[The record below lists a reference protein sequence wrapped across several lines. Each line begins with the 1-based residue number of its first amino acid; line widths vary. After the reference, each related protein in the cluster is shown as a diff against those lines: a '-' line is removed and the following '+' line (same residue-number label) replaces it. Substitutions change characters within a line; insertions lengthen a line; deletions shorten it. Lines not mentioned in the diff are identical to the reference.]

1 MNRRDSVFSQLD
13 ITVIALGLFLIFFG
27 WINIYAAGY
36 KPEYSSIFS
45 FSQEY
50 GKQFIW
56 IGTGI
61 FLFLIICLLDS
72 SIFTKLS
79 YLYYGAAMALLVA
92 VLIFGKEVNGAK
104 SWFGVGSVGFQPSE
118 FAKIACALLLSKH
131 LSDYPKKSPKNLLMA
146 LGIIA
151 LPCILIMLQPDTG
164 TVLVFTAFIL
174 ILYRFQYVGNIIL
187 AGILAILLAV
197 IALIIQSSSF
207 DIPFTS
213 QLLEG
218 KYLLVISII
227 LLGGVALLIVPRL
240 IIVKKIRKRI
250 NTSIVV
256 TAIVSSVFVLGVNY
270 GVNEILS
277 PHQTSRVNILLGLE
291 EDPQGAGYNVKQSKT
306 SIGSGGFAGKGFLN
320 GTLTKFKYVPMQST
334 DFIFCTVGEEW
345 GFLGTSVVVIA
356 FCALIIRLF
365 FLADRQRSQFSKA
378 YIYAIAC
385 IFFMHLL
392 INVGM
397 TIGLAP
403 VIGIPL
409 PFFSYGGSSL
419 VAFILMLAI
428 ALRLDAERLNVLR

>member
-1 MNRRDSVFSQLD
+1 MSRRDNVFSQLD
-13 ITVIALGLFLIFFG
+13 ITVITIGLFLIFFG

-50 GKQFIW
+50 GKQFMW
-56 IGTGI
+56 IGIG
-61 FLFLIICLLDS
+61 FVLFLIICLLDS
-72 SIFTKLS
+72 SVFTKLS
-79 YLYYGAAMALLVA
+79 YLYYGAGMALLVA

-104 SWFGVGSVGFQPSE
+104 SWFGVGSIGFQPSE

-131 LSDYPKKSPKNLLMA
+131 LSDNPKKSFGNLALS

-174 ILYRFQYVGNIIL
+174 ILYRFGYVGNVIL

-197 IALIIQSSSF
+197 VALIIQSST
-207 DIPFTS
+207 FT
-213 QLLEG
+213 LPVINYVLEG
-218 KYLLVISII
+218 KYFLVLLLAVLGGIAMLLV
-227 LLGGVALLIVPRL
+227 PRMV
-240 IIVKKIRKRI
+240 IVKKLRKRV
-250 NTSIVV
+250 NTSIVATV
-256 TAIVSSVFVLGVNY
+256 IVSSVFVLGVNY
-270 GVNEILS
+270 AVNEVLS

-291 EDPQGAGYNVKQSKT
+291 DDPQGAGYNVKQSKT

-345 GFLGTSVVVIA
+345 GFLGTSLVVIA
-356 FCALIIRLF
+356 FCSLIIRLF
-365 FLADRQRSQFSKA
+365 FLAERQRSQFSKA

-428 ALRLDAERLNVLR
+428 ALRLDAERLNILR

>member
-1 MNRRDSVFSQLD
+1 MSRRNSVFSQLD
-13 ITVIALGLFLIFFG
+13 VTVIAIGLFLIFFG

-50 GKQFIW
+50 GKQFMW
-56 IGTGI
+56 IGIGI
-61 FLFLIICLLDS
+61 ILFLIICLLDS

-79 YLYYGAAMALLVA
+79 YLYYGAGMALLVA

-104 SWFGVGSVGFQPSE
+104 SWFGIGSIGFQPSE
-118 FAKIACALLLSKH
+118 FAKIACALLLAKH
-131 LSDYPKKSPKNLLMA
+131 LSDHPKKSFSNLA
-146 LGIIA
+146 ISLGIIA
-151 LPCILIMLQPDTG
+151 VPCILIMLQPDTG

-174 ILYRFQYVGNIIL
+174 ILYRFGYVGNIIL

-197 IALIIQSSSF
+197 IALIIQSSTF
-207 DIPFTS
+207 DLPVIDFA
-213 QLLEG
+213 LEG
-218 KYLLVISII
+218 KYFLVI
-227 LLGGVALLIVPRL
+227 LLAVLGGIAMLMVPRVV
-240 IIVKKIRKRI
+240 IVKKLRKKV
-250 NTSIVV
+250 NTSIIATV
-256 TAIVSSVFVLGVNY
+256 IVSSVFVLGVNY
-270 GVNEILS
+270 AVNEVLS

-306 SIGSGGFAGKGFLN
+306 SIGSGGFSGKGFLN

-345 GFLGTSVVVIA
+345 GFIGTSLVVIA
-356 FCALIIRLF
+356 FCSLIIRLF
-365 FLADRQRSQFSKA
+365 FLAERQRSQFSKA

-428 ALRLDAERLNVLR
+428 ALRLDAERLDILR

>member
-1 MNRRDSVFSQLD
+1 MNRRSSVFSQLD
-13 ITVIALGLFLIFFG
+13 IAVIAITLFLVLFG

-56 IGTGI
+56 ISASVLI
-61 FLFLIICLLDS
+61 FLTICLLDS
-72 SIFTKLS
+72 SIFTKLTL
-79 YLYYGAAMALLVA
+79 LYYGLSMVLLVA
-92 VLIFGKEVNGAK
+92 VLIFGREVNGAK
-104 SWFGVGSVGFQPSE
+104 SWFGFGSFGFQPSE
-118 FAKIACALLLSKH
+118 FAKIACALMLAKH
-131 LSDYPKKSPKNLLMA
+131 LSDNPKKSFKNLALA
-146 LGIIA
+146 LGIII
-151 LPCILIMLQPDTG
+151 LPAVLIMLQPDTG
-164 TVLVFTAFIL
+164 TVLVFTAFVL
-174 ILYRFQYVGNIIL
+174 LLYRFAYVGNIIL
-187 AGILAILLAV
+187 TGILAILLAV
-197 IALIIQSSSF
+197 VALIIQNSTF
-207 DIPFTS
+207 TIPFTDYP
-213 QLLEG
+213 LEG
-218 KYLLVISII
+218 KYFLVVLLMS
-227 LLGGVALLIVPRL
+227 LGAIAMLIVPRL
-240 IIVKKIRKRI
+240 IIVKKLRRKVH
-250 NTSIVV
+250 TGIVATV
-256 TAIVSSVFVLGVNY
+256 IISSVFVIGVNY
-270 GVNEILS
+270 AVNEVLS

-345 GFLGTSVVVIA
+345 GFIGTSLTVIA
-356 FCALIIRLF
+356 FSALIIRLF

-378 YIYAIAC
+378 YIYAVAC

-419 VAFILMLAI
+419 VAFILMVAI
-428 ALRLDAERLNVLR
+428 ALRLDSERLDILR